1 MSFALNKSPSKQNG
15 RSSKDHAD
23 SDLLLGRQR
32 ISGSP
37 EIQFRPE
44 FAYETYE
51 LNASFSASAP
61 ISPLKTNGNL
71 FSVHQAIRANKMES
85 VRRYSE
91 TGHDM
96 DVVDGAGFTAL
107 HYASSANN
115 TEAMSLLLDCRAN
128 VNYQGQ
134 QLLTP
139 LHMAVR

>member
-44 FAYETYE
+44 FAYKTYE

-71 FSVHQAIRANKMES
+71 IIQCSSSYLSKQ
-85 VRRYSE
+85 
-91 TGHDM
+91 
-96 DVVDGAGFTAL
+96 DGECAAL
-107 HYASSANN
+107 
-115 TEAMSLLLDCRAN
+115 L
-128 VNYQGQ
+128 
-134 QLLTP
+134 
-139 LHMAVR
+139 